1 MAHGTWKARL
11 DAQRNADRR
20 KAAHEGPARLT
31 LVVAII
37 LTAAIGCRR
46 DERPGETQTTG
57 GVVVLPA
64 TPPPFPTP
72 PVLAGTPDVPALV
85 AAVRPTVVNITTES
99 EVARPRG
106 VDPFEFF
113 FGPRDRGGED
123 QVVKRRALGSGFIV
137 DERGHVATNAH
148 VVAGAT
154 AVRVKLSDGRE
165 LPATVRGSD
174 ARLDVAVL
182 EIQGTNGAKVPFAS
196 LGSSEAV
203 RVGEYVVA
211 IGNPFGLGDT
221 VTMGIVSAKG
231 RELGAGPYDDFIQTD
246 ASINPGN
253 SGGPL
258 FDLRGQ
264 VIGINTAI
272 NPAGQ
277 GIGFAI
283 PVDALREVLPQL
295 LEKGRVERGRLG
307 AIIQPVD
314 SALAESLALTKPAGA
329 LISEVQR
336 GSPAARAGLEPGDV
350 ILSVDGTTID
360 TAHELPRQI
369 ARRKP
374 GTEVKLS
381 VAGTKGQRTVTVVL
395 DELKETGGPEQPETA
410 RPRVEKGGIGIAIT
424 DDPRA
429 GVVVTG
435 VDTGGPAAGH
445 LDSGD
450 VILEVDGSAVK
461 SARDA
466 AERIKKAPP
475 DKPVLIRIR
484 RDGRTRFVAIERKAK

>member
-1 MAHGTWKARL
+1 MVQRTGMPPRL
-11 DAQRNADRR
+11 DGRR
-20 KAAHEGPARLT
+20 RERRRSERAGLMLVLAVLGAAL
-31 LVVAII
+31 
-37 LTAAIGCRR
+37 GCRR
-46 DERPGETQTTG
+46 DERPGQTETTG
-57 GVVVLPA
+57 GPVVLPA
-64 TPPPFPTP
+64 APPPFPTP
-72 PVLAGTPDVPALV
+72 PVLPGTPDIPALV

-99 EVARPRG
+99 EVARPRA

-113 FGPRDRGGED
+113 FGPRERGGED
-123 QVVKRRALGSGFIV
+123 QVVKRRALGTGFVV
-137 DERGHVATNAH
+137 DDHGHVATNAH
-148 VVAGAT
+148 VIAGAT
-154 AVRVKLSDGRE
+154 SVRVKLSDGRE
-165 LPATVRGSD
+165 LPATVRGTD
-174 ARLDVAVL
+174 ERLDLAVL
-182 EIQGTNGAKVPFAS
+182 AIEGIRDKVPFAS
-196 LGSSEAV
+196 LGASEGV

-283 PVDALREVLPQL
+283 PVDALRDVLPQL

-307 AIIQPVD
+307 AVIQPVD
-314 SALAESLALTKPAGA
+314 AALAKALGLPKPSGA
-329 LISEVQR
+329 LISEVQP

-350 ILSVDGTTID
+350 ILAVDGAPIE
-360 TAHELPRQI
+360 TAHDLPRQI

-374 GTEVKLS
+374 GTKVTLL
-381 VAGTKGQRTVTVVL
+381 VAGARGQRTIGAVL
-395 DELKETGGPEQPETA
+395 DELKEERAGRSEPS
-410 RPRVEKGGIGIAIT
+410 RPHGEKDGIGISIAE
-424 DDPRA
+424 DPRA

-435 VDTGGPAAGH
+435 VDPAGAAAGH
-445 LDSGD
+445 LAAGD
-450 VILEVDGSAVK
+450 VILEVDGAPVK
-461 SARDA
+461 SAKEA
-466 AERIKKAPP
+466 AERIRRAPR
-475 DKPVLIRIR
+475 DKPVLMRVR
-484 RDGRTRFVAIERKAK
+484 RNGATRFVAIERKAP

>member
-1 MAHGTWKARL
+1 MASAF
-11 DAQRNADRR
+11 
-20 KAAHEGPARLT
+20 
-31 LVVAII
+31 
-37 LTAAIGCRR
+37 GCKR
-46 DERPGETQTTG
+46 DERPGEAQTRG
-57 GVVVLPA
+57 APVVLPA
-64 TPPPFPTP
+64 APVPFATP
-72 PVLAGTPDVPALV
+72 PVLPGTPDVPALV

-113 FGPRDRGGED
+113 FGPRERGGED

-137 DERGHVATNAH
+137 DDRGHVATNAH
-148 VVAGAT
+148 VVSGAT
-154 AVRVKLSDGRE
+154 AVRVKLWDGRE
-165 LPATVRGSD
+165 LPATVRGVD
-174 ARLDVAVL
+174 TRLDIAVL
-182 EIQGTNGAKVPFAS
+182 EIQGVNGDKVPYAS
-196 LGSSEAV
+196 LGASDGV

-283 PVDALREVLPQL
+283 PVDALRDVLPQL

-314 SALAESLALTKPAGA
+314 AALANALGLTKPAGA
-329 LISEVQR
+329 LVSDVQR

-350 ILSVDGTTID
+350 ILSVDGTAIE
-360 TAHELPRQI
+360 TAHDLPRAV

-374 GTEVKLS
+374 GTEVKLL

-395 DELKETGGPEQPETA
+395 DELKDNGPEQPEPA
-410 RPRVEKGGIGIAIT
+410 RPRVEKGALGISIAN
-424 DDPRA
+424 DPRA

-435 VDTGGPAAGH
+435 VDSAGAAAGH
-445 LDSGD
+445 LDAGD
-450 VILEVDGSAVK
+450 VILEVDGGAVK
-461 SARDA
+461 SAKDA
-466 AERIKKAPP
+466 AERIRKAPH
-475 DKPVLIRIR
+475 DKPILIRVR
-484 RDGRTRFVAIERKAK
+484 RDGRTLFVAIERTPK